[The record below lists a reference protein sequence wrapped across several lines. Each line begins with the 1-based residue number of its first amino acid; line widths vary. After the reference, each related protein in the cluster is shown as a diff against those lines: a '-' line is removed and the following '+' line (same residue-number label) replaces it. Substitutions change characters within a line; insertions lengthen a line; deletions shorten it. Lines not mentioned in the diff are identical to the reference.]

1 MPQAAAPVRLHQI
14 ISGLSD
20 PVYLTAPPGDSRLF
34 VVEKTGKILV
44 VAHGHLLSQPFLDI
58 SGELSQGGEQGLL
71 SMAFD
76 PGYAGNGLFYVSFTN
91 TAGDSRIV
99 RYRVSPGDPDVADPA
114 SATTLLK
121 LAQPFDNHNGG
132 DIGFGPDGLL
142 YIGFGD
148 GGSEGDPDHV
158 GQLRTGL
165 LSKIVRMDVH
175 AKTPVAK
182 VYAYGF
188 RNPWRFSFDRSTGDL
203 WIGDVG
209 QDSWE
214 EVDRIPRGTPAGG
227 NYGWSYYEGTHVY
240 KDGNGNPKPA
250 RPVFPVAEY
259 SHAVA
264 SGPGNCSVTGGYV
277 FRGPG
282 IPALTGDYL
291 YGDYCSGRIWR
302 LPAGGGKPVEMPIS
316 QQVGGISSFGQDS
329 AGNLYVISLNG
340 TVSKIVA

>member
-1 MPQAAAPVRLHQI
+1 VPQAAAPVRLHQI
-14 ISGLSD
+14 LSGLSD

-76 PGYAGNGLFYVSFTN
+76 PGYAGNGRFYVSFTN

-99 RYRVSPGDPDVADPA
+99 RYRVSRGDPDAADPA

-214 EVDRIPRGTPAGG
+214 EVDRIPRGTPAMP
-227 NYGWSYYEGTHVY
+227 WRRARATARS
-240 KDGNGNPKPA
+240 PA
-250 RPVFPVAEY
+250 ATCSAGRASRRSPATTSTATTARAGSGSSLRAAGSRLRCP
-259 SHAVA
+259 SHSRSAA
-264 SGPGNCSVTGGYV
+264 SA
-277 FRGPG
+277 R
-282 IPALTGDYL
+282 
-291 YGDYCSGRIWR
+291 SGRTR
-302 LPAGGGKPVEMPIS
+302 P
-316 QQVGGISSFGQDS
+316 
-329 AGNLYVISLNG
+329 G
-340 TVSKIVA
+340 TST